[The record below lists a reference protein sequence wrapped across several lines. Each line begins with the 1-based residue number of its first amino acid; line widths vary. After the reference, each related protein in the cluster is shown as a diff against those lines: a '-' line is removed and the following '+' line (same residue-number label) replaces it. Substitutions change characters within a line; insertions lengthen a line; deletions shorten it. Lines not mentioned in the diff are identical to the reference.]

1 MTPLLEVKALDVRY
15 HTRSGVL
22 HAVDRVDLSV
32 RAGETMGLVGES
44 GCGKSSLG
52 KAIMRLVDP
61 HSGSIRLDG
70 IDITRLSGRHL
81 RPHRRRFQMV
91 FQDPAASL
99 NPRQRVS
106 DLLEEPLALYRIGNR
121 TERRA
126 RVRELMDQVGLPVN
140 VGGRLPHEFSGG
152 QRQRIA
158 IARALALEPSLI
170 VCDEP
175 VSALDVSL
183 QAQILNLLSDLQR
196 SHGVAYLF
204 ISHDLSV
211 VQHLAD
217 RIAVMYLGQI
227 IEIASRAELWRRPA
241 HPYTQ
246 ALIAAVPL
254 MDPGRR
260 RNDRGRLLPGDL
272 PNPHQPPAGCRF
284 HTRCSFAMPS
294 CREHAP
300 TLTQITPD
308 HAVACHLHADGS
320 ADVQVIE
327 PKKGHA

>member
-1 MTPLLEVKALDVRY
+1 LTSLLEIEALDVRY
-15 HTRSGVL
+15 RTRRGVL
-22 HAVDRVDLSV
+22 RAVDGVDLSV
-32 RAGETMGLVGES
+32 GAGETLGLVGES

-52 KAIMRLVDP
+52 KSIMRLVDAY
-61 HSGSIRLDG
+61 SGSIRLDG
-70 IDITRLSGRHL
+70 VDITRLAGRRL

-99 NPRQRVS
+99 NPRQRVG
-106 DLLEEPLALYRIGNR
+106 DLLEEPLALYRIGDR
-121 TERRA
+121 AERRA
-126 RVRELMDQVGLPVN
+126 RVRELMAQVGLHADVAT
-140 VGGRLPHEFSGG
+140 RLPHEFSGG

-196 SHGVAYLF
+196 SQGMAYLF

-227 IEIASRAELWRRPA
+227 IEIASRAALWRHPA

-246 ALIAAVPL
+246 ALIAAVPR

-260 RNDRGRLLPGDL
+260 RNVAARLLPGDL
-272 PNPHQPPAGCRF
+272 PNPYEPPAGCRF
-284 HTRCSFAMPS
+284 HTRCPFAMPS

-300 TLTQITPD
+300 ALTKLAPD

-320 ADVQVIE
+320 APAQAIQPAKE
-327 PKKGHA
+327 HA